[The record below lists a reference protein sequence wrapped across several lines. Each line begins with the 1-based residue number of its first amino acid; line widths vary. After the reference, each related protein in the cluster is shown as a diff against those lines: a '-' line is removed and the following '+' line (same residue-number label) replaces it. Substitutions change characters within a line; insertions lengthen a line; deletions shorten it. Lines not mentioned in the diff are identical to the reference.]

1 MHCEVQ
7 SLYFLAG
14 DEWHVVHVYYIL
26 HAWSCLRLHAHQASY
41 SGIPDKL
48 QSRAATPHST
58 RQLRLQNLTPKDSQP
73 LHRKKC
79 IAPQIHAVH
88 AISSQHAPRARKDF
102 DNVYQ
107 LVLGYYDETP
117 CRLPVRLSQH
127 HSLRQSD
134 TVMKPHAGCLHGVNF
149 ITVSD
154 CHNTIPWIL
163 CPDSVAWYAPTPSC
177 NCQYIGV
184 MKVWMILSMT
194 VKKCSGETRKS
205 DLYSCNGS
213 LPSNEMMT

>member
-41 SGIPDKL
+41 SGILDKL

-58 RQLRLQNLTPKDSQP
+58 RQLRLQNLTPKDSQL

-79 IAPQIHAVH
+79 IAPQIQYMQFLANMHPEPGK
-88 AISSQHAPRARKDF
+88 ILTMSTSW
-102 DNVYQ
+102 
-107 LVLGYYDETP
+107 
-117 CRLPVRLSQH
+117 CW
-127 HSLRQSD
+127 D
-134 TVMKPHAGCLHGVNF
+134 TMMKPHAGCL
-149 ITVSD
+149 SD
-154 CHNTIPWIL
+154 CRNTIPWIL
-163 CPDSVAWYAPTPSC
+163 HPDSVAWYAPTPSC

-205 DLYSCNGS
+205 DLYSCNCPVTAHCPAMKWWHKRIDTMHGIHCCWTPLAISSSASTLHGS
-213 LPSNEMMT
+213 

>member
-1 MHCEVQ
+1 MLGPVCACTRTKRRILGYQTNYSLVQ
-7 SLYFLAG
+7 PHPIPRANCVFKILLQKIHSRYTEKNALHLKYMQYMQFLANMHPEPG
-14 DEWHVVHVYYIL
+14 KIL
-26 HAWSCLRLHAHQASY
+26 
-41 SGIPDKL
+41 
-48 QSRAATPHST
+48 TMST
-58 RQLRLQNLTPKDSQP
+58 SWCWDT
-73 LHRKKC
+73 
-79 IAPQIHAVH
+79 I
-88 AISSQHAPRARKDF
+88 
-102 DNVYQ
+102 
-107 LVLGYYDETP
+107 DETP

-163 CPDSVAWYAPTPSC
+163 CPDSVAWYAPIYT
-177 NCQYIGV
+177 
-184 MKVWMILSMT
+184 ILQLSVHWSNESLNDLWMT